1 MTENAK
7 LDSIQLLDTTL
18 RDGGLGLEDAHL
30 NGIEAG
36 IYTHEQI
43 KAIVNLNRDAGYD
56 IIELGSI
63 EISQDD
69 KTRFAIYQS
78 IQDIS
83 KNIPERKQD
92 GQLFVALFRGPDTPI
107 EDLPEHNAQLIDGV
121 RVILRYSE
129 LRKSLDFCEVLA
141 AKGYKVFIQPMV
153 TMRYTDDEL
162 ALIVE
167 YANRMNA
174 YSVYFVDS
182 YGYME
187 FKDILRL
194 YNFFNKGLKANI
206 RIGFH
211 AHNNINL
218 AFANA
223 IMFIE
228 HAEGRKIVID
238 SSATGMGQGAGNL
251 QSEIIANYL
260 NEKYAKHYD
269 YSSILGVCEIVSTML
284 KDNTWGYSVTRLL
297 PAIHHA
303 AYKYAVSMR
312 HKYHMTFNEIDTMF
326 RDMPND
332 LKQRYTVDNLKTVL
346 KSHGYEVK
354 E

>member
-1 MTENAK
+1 MMS
-7 LDSIQLLDTTL
+7 DSIQLLDATL
-18 RDGGLGLEDAHL
+18 RDGRLGLEDAYI
-30 NGIEAG
+30 NDIEAG
-36 IYTHEQI
+36 FYTHEQI
-43 KAIVNLNRDAGYD
+43 SSIANLNRDAGYD

-63 EISQDD
+63 ESSQND
-69 KTRFAIYQS
+69 KTRFAIYQ
-78 IQDIS
+78 
-83 KNIPERKQD
+83 NIEEVSQIIPKRKKEE
-92 GQLFVALFRGPDTPI
+92 QLYVAMFRGPDTPI
-107 EDLPEHNAQLIDGV
+107 EALPEHNDQLLDGV

-129 LRKSLDFCEVLA
+129 LRKSLDFCEALA
-141 AKGYKVFIQPMV
+141 VKGYKVFIQPML
-153 TMRYTDDEL
+153 TMRYSDEEL
-162 ALIVE
+162 VLIVE

-187 FKDILRL
+187 SKDVIRL
-194 YNFFNKGLKANI
+194 YNFFNERLNSNV

-223 IMFIE
+223 ITFIE
-228 HAEGRKIVID
+228 QAQHTKNRKIILD
-238 SSATGMGQGAGNL
+238 SCATGMGQGTGNL

-260 NEKYAKHYD
+260 NEKYDKHYD
-269 YSSILGVCEIVSTML
+269 YSSILDVCEIVSTML

-312 HKYHMTFNEIDTMF
+312 HKYHLTFNEIDSVF

-332 LKQRYTVDNLKTVL
+332 LKQRYTPDNLKNVL
-346 KSHGYEVK
+346 KAQGYEVK
-354 E
+354 Q